1 MIIGNKNNNPNPMNN
16 NSGYTQSFETR
27 FNTIK
32 EENKKNA
39 NNLTPFKENPKAK
52 AFSDP
57 TNKNGM
63 ADKSLAILQERLR
76 NGTITMDEFYKQ
88 CQKLG
93 KFRQQ

>member
-1 MIIGNKNNNPNPMNN
+1 MIIGNNNQKPTNN
-16 NSGYTQSFETR
+16 NSLYKQNFETR

-32 EENKKNA
+32 EENIKNA
-39 NNLTPFKENPKAK
+39 PNLTPFKEDPQAK
-52 AFSDP
+52 AFNDP

-63 ADKSLAILQERLR
+63 ADKSLAMLQERLR

-93 KFRQQ
+93 KFRQ